1 MTCKLAE
8 ASRERA
14 GYAKTVVE
22 AVLGNLDSTGYPRR
36 LVSTPFVSVAVGS
49 QRFA

>member
-1 MTCKLAE
+1 MTRTLAE

-22 AVLGNLDSTGYPRR
+22 TVLGNLDSTGYLRR
-36 LVSTPFVSVAVGS
+36 LAPRLFQCPWGS